1 MGDIFRWKW
10 EAFHAGPWFM
20 IACLSSASCLE
31 IYPMRRLGQNTVNVV
46 TFVTVSEEWVG
57 LRLRSFLTW
66 KASSTHS
73 ISTFKDLLVNQTS
86 NKSPESRW
94 RRSTAKRRCRLSSR
108 WKKDEAFEEANEEE
122 VYFFCP
128 TSFWQ
133 DVKWMVWLV
142 PGLTS
147 DRPWSKVREGCTDQH
162 QGCLQTGQRWRVHQ
176 AVHVPVLWWQ
186 DSAPGLVNVD
196 FKSRR
201 RWRGPR
207 AEEGSQ
213 RRQASVGG
221 GPGHIQGLSGEGSA
235 SQERRVEGEGPR
247 DCEADHKDQGHN
259 SAQDQG

>member
-20 IACLSSASCLE
+20 IASLSSASCLE
-31 IYPMRRLGQNTVNVV
+31 IYPKRRLGQKTVNVV
-46 TFVTVSEEWVG
+46 TFVTVSDEEWVG

-66 KASSTHS
+66 MASSTHS
-73 ISTFKDLLVNQTS
+73 ISTFKDLLVNQAS

-108 WKKDEAFEEANEEE
+108 WKKDEANEEE

-133 DVKWMVWLV
+133 DVKWMVWSDWR
-142 PGLTS
+142 LTT

-162 QGCLQTGQRWRVHQ
+162 QGCLQTGQGWRVHQ

-196 FKSRR
+196 LVQEQEEVARSKSRGGLSAKASICR
-201 RWRGPR
+201 RWPR
-207 AEEGSQ
+207 TYPRSI
-213 RRQASVGG
+213 R
-221 GPGHIQGLSGEGSA
+221 
-235 SQERRVEGEGPR
+235 RRVSFTRKACGRRGASSR
-247 DCEADHKDQGHN
+247 DCETDHKDQGHN

>member
-31 IYPMRRLGQNTVNVV
+31 IYPKRRLGQKTVNVV
-46 TFVTVSEEWVG
+46 TFVTVSDEEWVG

-66 KASSTHS
+66 MASSTHS
-73 ISTFKDLLVNQTS
+73 ISTFKDLLVNQAS
-86 NKSPESRW
+86 NKSQESRW

-142 PGLTS
+142 PGLTT

-162 QGCLQTGQRWRVHQ
+162 QGCLQTGQGWRVHQ

-196 FKSRR
+196 LVQEQEEVARSKSRGGLSAKASICR
-201 RWRGPR
+201 RWPR
-207 AEEGSQ
+207 TYPRSI
-213 RRQASVGG
+213 R
-221 GPGHIQGLSGEGSA
+221 
-235 SQERRVEGEGPR
+235 RRVSFTRKACGRRGASR
-247 DCEADHKDQGHN
+247 LWGW
-259 SAQDQG
+259 S